1 MPPARDATSSR
12 AAAGTLR
19 CVAIRGIR
27 RIAVD
32 RLLPPVWNGLVA
44 LGMLYAAA
52 GRAPA
57 EPPLAGPPEGHPER
71 VRADVPLTVDE
82 RTLARCLPPLRRP
95 EQEG

>member
-1 MPPARDATSSR
+1 M
-12 AAAGTLR
+12 
-19 CVAIRGIR
+19 AIRGIR
-27 RIAVD
+27 PIAVD
-32 RLLPPVWNGLVA
+32 RLLQPVWHGLVA
-44 LGMLYAAA
+44 LGMLYVAA

-82 RTLARCLPPLRRP
+82 RMLARCLPPL